1 MKETFEWPLVG
12 KDFGTGFFAIP
23 GRRRENNLDVLCI
36 SFLGKNMT
44 SKARAQM
51 QDAAKP
57 LAGN

>member
-1 MKETFEWPLVG
+1 MKETFVWPLVG

-23 GRRRENNLDVLCI
+23 GRKGNNLDVLCV
-36 SFLGKNMT
+36 SFMGKNMT

-57 LAGN
+57 IAGN